1 VLYGGA
7 ALLVIEVCM
16 LIYCSVDVVTT
27 PRPDVR
33 NLPKPLWLL
42 LVLFF
47 PILGGLAWLVAGRP
61 PRSVRAARG
70 AADPGALPEPE
81 RPSRTAT
88 AATPEDDEAFH
99 RRLRERAEQQRRAAE
114 QQRAQ
119 REQREDGAG

>member
-7 ALLVIEVCM
+7 ALLVVEVCM
-16 LIYCSVDVVTT
+16 LIYCSIDVLTT
-27 PRPDVR
+27 PGPAVR

-47 PILGGLAWLVAGRP
+47 PILGGIAWLVAGRP
-61 PRSVRAARG
+61 PRSARVARPTGGADVR
-70 AADPGALPEPE
+70 PEPDPPP
-81 RPSRTAT
+81 RAT

-99 RRLRERAEQQRRAAE
+99 RRLRERAEQQRRAAQ

-119 REQREDGAG
+119 REQPDDGAG

>member
-7 ALLVIEVCM
+7 ALLVVEVCM

-27 PRPDVR
+27 PKPAVR

-61 PRSVRAARG
+61 PRSARTAGG
-70 AADPGALPEPE
+70 AGDPGALPEPE
-81 RPSRTAT
+81 RPTRTA

-99 RRLRERAEQQRRAAE
+99 RRIRERAEQQRRAAE

-119 REQREDGAG
+119 REQQEDGAG